1 MCNYSAYMFVKS
13 FYVLLYSAN
22 KGVSY
27 WHLWSFVCV
36 VFMNLLFLFQ
46 NVKYAYAI
54 EECFLFCV
62 DAVYEY
68 VLC

>member
-1 MCNYSAYMFVKS
+1 MCSYTVGCLIDIYGDLFVL
-13 FYVLLYSAN
+13 F
-22 KGVSY
+22 
-27 WHLWSFVCV
+27 
-36 VFMNLLFLFQ
+36 FMNLLFLFQ

>member
-1 MCNYSAYMFVKS
+1 MCYYTVQTKGCLIDISGDLFVL
-13 FYVLLYSAN
+13 F
-22 KGVSY
+22 
-27 WHLWSFVCV
+27 
-36 VFMNLLFLFQ
+36 FMNLLFLFQ

-68 VLC
+68 VSFIFENPEGQ